1 MLSIRKPVP
10 PLMFHDEDGYPFDEI
25 LTKQCFAEECDI
37 NNIVNRFQRNGS
49 FPLSDV
55 RGVYGDFSEI
65 GTYQDALIKIQ
76 EADEMFDSLPAQ
88 VRARFD
94 NDTAKF
100 LEFVDEPTNVSEMLK
115 MGLITDDSANVLNSL
130 EEKLNTP
137 TDGPLV
143 V

>member
-1 MLSIRKPVP
+1 MISIRPKVAPM
-10 PLMFHDEDGYPFDEI
+10 MFHDEDGNPLDEI
-25 LTKQCFAEECDI
+25 LVKQCFAEECDI
-37 NNIVNRFQRNGS
+37 NNIVNRFQRNGC

-88 VRARFD
+88 VRAKFD

-100 LEFVDEPTNVSEMLK
+100 LEFVDDPTNIPEMLK
-115 MGLITDDSANVLNSL
+115 LGLITDVSANVLNSL
-130 EEKLNTP
+130 EEKLSTP